1 MDWNVKGRHR
11 ITRQGGGWPPPL
23 GRLPLTAPIGG
34 SQMISVDL
42 TPCYYCGLP
51 ATSKDHAVPR
61 ALLRALADDP
71 DALRHIM
78 WNRRETVPC
87 CRECN
92 CLLGA
97 SVQNT
102 LEERKAFLK
111 ERLRRRY
118 AVLVNTRLERRGT
131 GRDAWR
137 ASSIR
142 GVRPQEEGR
151 RPGLPA
157 MVRLMPALAARSPPG
172 KRERLTTPIQ

>member
-1 MDWNVKGRHR
+1 
-11 ITRQGGGWPPPL
+11 
-23 GRLPLTAPIGG
+23 
-34 SQMISVDL
+34 MISVDL

-92 CLLGA
+92 CLLGV

-118 AVLVNTRLERRGT
+118 TRFLSIPDWSEEELFEMSGRLRRYVVSGLKKKAV
-131 GRDAWR
+131 
-137 ASSIR
+137 
-142 GVRPQEEGR
+142 
-151 RPGLPA
+151 
-157 MVRLMPALAARSPPG
+157 ALA
-172 KRERLTTPIQ
+172 RLRW